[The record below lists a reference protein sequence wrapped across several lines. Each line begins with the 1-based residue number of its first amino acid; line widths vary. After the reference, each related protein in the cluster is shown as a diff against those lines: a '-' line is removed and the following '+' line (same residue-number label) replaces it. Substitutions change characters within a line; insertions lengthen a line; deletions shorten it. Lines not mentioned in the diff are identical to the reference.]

1 MSNVIL
7 VGAFGQGN
15 PGDEALCAAFCAALG
30 DHDVTVVSTD
40 PDATTLQHGRPAF
53 APSVRAVGQAVRS
66 ADAVVVGGGTIF
78 KQLGGSS
85 GRRANALLVN
95 TSALLAGARASG
107 TSVAMIG
114 VGAGVLRGPSARA
127 MSRWMVPRA
136 DLVVL
141 RDEESA
147 SVLADAGVP
156 PPFWIGSDPAW
167 SLFDQP
173 DDYDRGVADQR
184 RVTVALSHHGIG
196 RSGIDALVA
205 GLQPLCGERTIRLQ
219 PWQVGEHSLDL
230 RLAEELRVRLGG
242 GAEIIEPP
250 IDLLHA
256 AQIFAGDD
264 LVIGMRF
271 HALVAAAAAGSRFV
285 AIAHEPKLAGLARR
299 LRQAAVPV
307 HASPDVM
314 AGIIAWALAGE
325 PSSASAV
332 SAEIIAAKE
341 QFQLLDLLLDGGK
354 FERPDQL
361 PALPLSNGRGA
372 W

>member
-30 DHDVTVVSTD
+30 DHDVTVVSAD
-40 PDATTLQHGRPAF
+40 PESTTLQHGRPAL
-53 APSVRAVGQAVRS
+53 ASSARAVGRAVRR
-66 ADAVVVGGGTIF
+66 ADAVVVGGGTVF
-78 KQLGGSS
+78 KQLGRSS
-85 GRRANALLVN
+85 GRRANSLLAN

-114 VGAGVLRGPSARA
+114 VGAGLLRGPSARA
-127 MSRWMVPRA
+127 MCRWILPRA

-147 SVLADAGVP
+147 GVLADAGVN

-167 SLFDQP
+167 ALFDQP
-173 DDYDRGVADQR
+173 DGYGRGVADQR
-184 RVTVALSHHGIG
+184 RITVALSHHGIG
-196 RSGIDALVA
+196 RSSIDAIVA
-205 GLQPLCGERTIRLQ
+205 GLQPLAGDWTIRLQ
-219 PWQVGEHSLDL
+219 PWQVGENSLDQ
-230 RLAEELRVRLGG
+230 RLAEDLRERLG
-242 GAEIIEPP
+242 GAEIIGPP
-250 IDLLHA
+250 IDLPHA
-256 AQIFAGDD
+256 AQIFSGDD

-299 LRQAAVPV
+299 LGQASVPV
-307 HASPDVM
+307 HATPEVM

-325 PSSASAV
+325 PSSAAAV
-332 SAEIIAAKE
+332 GAEIVAATE
-341 QFQLLDLLLDGGK
+341 QFQLLDLLLDGGA

-361 PALPLSNGRGA
+361 AALPLSNGRGA